1 MAKTVL
7 CVVWN
12 HSVVWDL
19 DPSPE
24 QMHRLWAHYG
34 ANVTM
39 IDEKLGENLD
49 ARRRPQLSRQRHRF
63 LRLRR
68 RRLHGRARAHPEM
81 GDV

>member
-34 ANVTM
+34 GNVTM

-49 ARRRPQLSRQRHRF
+49 ALRRPRLS
-63 LRLRR
+63 
-68 RRLHGRARAHPEM
+68 
-81 GDV
+81 